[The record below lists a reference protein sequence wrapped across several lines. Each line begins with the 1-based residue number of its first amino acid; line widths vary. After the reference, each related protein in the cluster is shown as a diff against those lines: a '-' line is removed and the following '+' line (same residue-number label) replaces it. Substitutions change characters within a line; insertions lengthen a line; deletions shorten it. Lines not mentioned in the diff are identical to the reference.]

1 YNGGMITTLWNTV
14 FYQPLYNGLIF
25 LTSIVPG
32 GDVGVAVILLT
43 LIVKTVLF
51 PVSHKSIK
59 TQAKMR
65 QLEPE
70 IKRIKEKYKDKA
82 EQAKAT
88 MELYKK
94 YQVSPFSGCLSII
107 IQIPVIL
114 ALYYVFFKGL
124 GFDHGVLYSFVK
136 MPEIINPNFLN
147 LIDMHGKSLF
157 LAVLAALS
165 QYVQAK
171 ISMPPIPPAQE
182 NASFKD
188 DLARSMQLQMK
199 YFMPVLVF
207 VFSYSISSAIALYW
221 LVSNLFSIGQE
232 LFVKKLAG
240 NIKNSKQN
248 GQ

>member
-1 YNGGMITTLWNTV
+1 MITSVWNTV
-14 FYQPLYNGLIF
+14 FYEPLYNGLIF
-25 LTSIVPG
+25 LTGVVPG
-32 GDVGVAVILLT
+32 GDVGVAVIFLT
-43 LIVKTVLF
+43 LVVKTILF

-65 QLEPE
+65 ELEPE
-70 IKRIKEKYKDKA
+70 IKRVKEKHKDKT

-94 YQVSPFSGCLSII
+94 HEVSPFSGCLGII

-124 GFDHGVLYSFVK
+124 GFNHGALYSFVK
-136 MPEIINPNFLN
+136 VPEIINPNFLG
-147 LIDMHGKSLF
+147 LIDMHGKSLL

-165 QYVQAK
+165 QFVQAK
-171 ISMPPIPPAQE
+171 ISMPPIPPAQG

-188 DLARSMQLQMK
+188 DLARSMQIQMK

-221 LVSNLFSIGQE
+221 FVSNLFSIGQE
-232 LFVKKLAG
+232 LFVKKLAE
-240 NIKNSKQN
+240 NKPIKQ
-248 GQ
+248 

>member
-1 YNGGMITTLWNTV
+1 MVAIWNTF
-14 FYQPLYNGLIF
+14 FYEPLYNGLIF
-25 LTSIVPG
+25 LTGIVPG
-32 GDVGVAVILLT
+32 GDVGIAVILLT
-43 LIVKTVLF
+43 LIVKTALF
-51 PVSHKSIK
+51 PVSHKSIR
-59 TQAKMR
+59 TQVKMR
-65 QLEPE
+65 ELEPE
-70 IKRIKEKYKDKA
+70 LKKLKEKHKDKT

-94 YQVSPFSGCLSII
+94 HEVSPFSGCLSII

-124 GFDHGVLYSFVK
+124 GFNHGALYSFVK
-136 MPEIINPNFLN
+136 MPEIINQNFLG
-147 LIDMHGKSLF
+147 LIDMHGKNLF

-221 LVSNLFSIGQE
+221 FVSNLFSIGQE
-232 LFVKKLAG
+232 LFVKKLA
-240 NIKNSKQN
+240 KNAVISK
-248 GQ
+248 